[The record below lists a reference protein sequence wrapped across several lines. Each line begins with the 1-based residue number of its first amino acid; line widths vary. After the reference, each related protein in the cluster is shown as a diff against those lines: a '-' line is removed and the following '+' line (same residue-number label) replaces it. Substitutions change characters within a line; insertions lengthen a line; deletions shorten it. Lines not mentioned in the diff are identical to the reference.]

1 MGMTRKEFLAL
12 SGKTALAAQA
22 ARLGFFSF
30 LSEPSGFASDVLESP
45 ALKKIHAYIDDH
57 LDQHVGKIQEFL
69 RQPSVS
75 SWNLGIKECAGM
87 LRDYFKQL
95 GCQEANL
102 VATDGN
108 PGVWAWYDAGAKKT
122 VSRYF
127 MYDTQPYNE
136 KEWSSPP
143 LAAQVVPMAPFKSV
157 VMARGAINSKGPLRA
172 FLNALEAII
181 AVEGKLPVNL
191 MFTCDGEEEQGSPHF
206 HQVLEPYRARLATC
220 QAHLNPG
227 PSQNREG
234 QISMSLGNK
243 GICYFELEASGK
255 RWGRGPQRMPIHS
268 SRKAILDSPVW
279 RLVDALKTMY
289 DQSTNRILV
298 DGYYDAIA
306 PPTEEEEMLVATL
319 IQKFKDRAFGSER
332 ENMKAWMRDWSDEEA
347 IRHLTFDTTLN
358 IDGIWGGYTGPGV
371 ATILPEKAAC
381 KIDSRLVPN
390 QVVKDQAAL
399 VRRHLDQHGFS
410 DIEMRILAGG
420 DEWSRTSVKKPA
432 VQAVLS
438 VYKKYGIE
446 PAIWPRSA
454 GSSPE
459 AQYTRPPLNLPA
471 VSGGLGHGGRAHAVD
486 EYFVIEGN
494 DKVAGLADCEK
505 SMVDILYAYANWPA

>member
-1 MGMTRKEFLAL
+1 MAMTRKEFLSL

-22 ARLGFFSF
+22 ARLGFFAF
-30 LSEPSGFASDVLESP
+30 LDEPPGFAGDVLGSP

-57 LDQHVGKIQEFL
+57 LGEHVGKIQEFL

-75 SWNLGIKECAGM
+75 SWNLGVKECAEL
-87 LRDYFKQL
+87 LRDHFKRL
-95 GCQEANL
+95 GCREAEL
-102 VATDGN
+102 VPTDGN

-127 MYDTQPYNE
+127 MYDTQPFNE

-143 LAAQVVPMAPFKSV
+143 LEAHQVPMDPFRSV
-157 VMARGAINSKGPLRA
+157 IIARGAINSKGPLRA

-181 AVEGKLPVNL
+181 AVEGRLPVNI

-206 HQVLEPYRARLATC
+206 HQVLEPYQERLKTC
-220 QAHLNPG
+220 SAHLNPG

-234 QISMSLGNK
+234 QVSMSLGNK
-243 GICYFELEASGK
+243 GILYVELECSGR
-255 RWGRGPQRMPIHS
+255 RWGRGPQKMPIHS

-279 RLVDALKTMY
+279 RLVQALNTLY
-289 DQSTNRILV
+289 DQEKNRILI
-298 DGYYDAIA
+298 DGYYDAIT
-306 PPTEEEEMLVATL
+306 PPTDEEEMLVATL
-319 IQKFKDRAFGSER
+319 VEKFKDRAFASER
-332 ENMKAWMRDWSDEEA
+332 ENMKVWMSDWRDEEA
-347 IRHLTFDTTLN
+347 IRRLLFDTTLN
-358 IDGIWGGYTGPGV
+358 IDGLWGGYTGPGV

-390 QVVKDQAAL
+390 QVVKEQAAL
-399 VRRHLDQHGFS
+399 LRQHLDKHGFS
-410 DIEMRILAGG
+410 DIEMRPLAGG
-420 DEWSRTSVKKPA
+420 DEWSRTSVRSPA

-438 VYKKYGIE
+438 VYKQYGIE

-505 SMVDILYAYANWPA
+505 SMVDILYAYANWPE